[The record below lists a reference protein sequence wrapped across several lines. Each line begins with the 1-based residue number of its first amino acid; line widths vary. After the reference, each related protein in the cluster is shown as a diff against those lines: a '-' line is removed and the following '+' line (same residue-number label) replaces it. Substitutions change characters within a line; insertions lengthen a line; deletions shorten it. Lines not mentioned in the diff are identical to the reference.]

1 MKYTLKLVI
10 VFLFRW
16 FYFPVEPGLHVFG
29 TPDEDSPVF
38 ITCNF
43 ILTLKRLS
51 KYLKNLNCYLLVAP
65 TKGINVWCAAAG
77 DVFTA
82 HSVISAIKTSKIS
95 EKVTHQ
101 TLIAPQLSAPGIDT
115 KKVLEET
122 GWQLKFGPVYA
133 KDIHQYI
140 NEDYKKT
147 KKMHLVKFN
156 LRDRMEMATNYFASL
171 IIVLTIPIII
181 LFSDL
186 YLSFIILT
194 SIIVYGMYIIFPYLP
209 TRSGFKK
216 SIFSAIIGLTI
227 ILVLSRWIT
236 GNYLSYPHLLLMN
249 IFVVALIGFDFN
261 GMSPTHKSDLGMKL
275 YKHPYGEI
283 QIYTDS
289 CTGCTLCYQV
299 CPRGV
304 YEMDSNVDKARLIH
318 PKKCVNC
325 NACVLQCPE
334 NCLEVIK

>member
-51 KYLKNLNCYLLVAP
+51 KYLKNLNCYLLVAS

-101 TLIAPQLSAPGIDT
+101 TVIAPQLSAPGIDT

-122 GWQLKFGPVYA
+122 GWKLKFGPVYA
-133 KDIHQYI
+133 KDIPQ
-140 NEDYKKT
+140 
-147 KKMHLVKFN
+147 F
-156 LRDRMEMATNYFASL
+156 
-171 IIVLTIPIII
+171 
-181 LFSDL
+181 
-186 YLSFIILT
+186 
-194 SIIVYGMYIIFPYLP
+194 
-209 TRSGFKK
+209 
-216 SIFSAIIGLTI
+216 
-227 ILVLSRWIT
+227 
-236 GNYLSYPHLLLMN
+236 
-249 IFVVALIGFDFN
+249 
-261 GMSPTHKSDLGMKL
+261 
-275 YKHPYGEI
+275 
-283 QIYTDS
+283 
-289 CTGCTLCYQV
+289 
-299 CPRGV
+299 
-304 YEMDSNVDKARLIH
+304 
-318 PKKCVNC
+318 
-325 NACVLQCPE
+325 
-334 NCLEVIK
+334 